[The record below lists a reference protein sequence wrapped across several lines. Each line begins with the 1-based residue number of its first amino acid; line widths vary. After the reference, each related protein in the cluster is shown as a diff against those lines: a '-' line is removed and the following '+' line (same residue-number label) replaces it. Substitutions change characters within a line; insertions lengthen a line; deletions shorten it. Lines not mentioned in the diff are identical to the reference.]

1 MKKFK
6 KISLLCATLG
16 IVFATA
22 TTAFADD
29 GKEIKKF
36 YNFNDYTA
44 EVGSDIM
51 PDENWDY
58 LVGRYNQF
66 GSAYAD
72 EEHQRVLKANNIS
85 EPNFYFGQSINTG
98 NLHISF
104 DAKALSP
111 SQRFMSIWYHQRN
124 WGTATL
130 PRRTETSSSGYS
142 MLLRI
147 NAEQNVFSW
156 YQKPGK
162 NTTSMLGWDTMESD
176 KSFDFTQ
183 WHRFDIITNGLSG
196 DDCYADVYLDGE
208 KMNETPIYFGA
219 SEGFHTFGLRLEPG
233 TGSNPMGAYF
243 DNVRVHRFSGEESL
257 EMNITSDERVGL
269 NDGKLKIH
277 LSDFVDTGMLTK
289 DNIDIRQKGGGS
301 ISNFSITP
309 DANGG
314 GFDVN
319 FSGAIEPG
327 RYEIRLSNNV
337 RGKLTGAVSGDA
349 LAFKTDF
356 KTVNVDG
363 SIYDNDFNDYTSTDG
378 TPPSGFSVSGEKS
391 YAKSVEGKNG
401 GDDRAFGLKSDEN
414 GRTVQRYMTKFN
426 ADIRPD
432 SDGNISFDFTV
443 PTADTGEVRFYLST
457 PNDPEKNAPN
467 ALFKV
472 DSTGSVYIADSET
485 ANPSK
490 KLDGIRLAANEWH
503 NVNAKIRTD
512 GKNGESIELIFDNSS
527 EYKVSYT
534 APYFTDKTVDGT
546 GMGFVPREGF
556 AAAVDN
562 ISVRT
567 NMSVACPEVISIK
580 LFDNLGRE
588 LKTEGKITAMTSYAE
603 IKFNTVVT
611 DDTQELKNHIIL
623 NENTWTKDYDCS
635 VVTSEDGRSSTVVCG
650 FPQMLEEM
658 SNYKLVVNAGIPS
671 RLSDSVKS
679 VLADELNFITDRTK
693 ALSISG
699 FDPDGN
705 ATSELTFTKNDSSA
719 ADLLYGAAQYEYKK
733 CMVDGVETDVPIMK
747 DFKFKRIVIDKD
759 FIGSITESVDLPIT
773 GGNGE
778 TGEETSP
785 KVENKYYLWKYPSMH
800 KVLLD
805 SENVLQ

>member
-1 MKKFK
+1 MKKIK
-6 KISLLCATLG
+6 N
-16 IVFATA
+16 FAICCIA
-22 TTAFADD
+22 LMIMLAAAVAYADD
-29 GKEIKKF
+29 GKEINKF

-51 PDENWDY
+51 PDENWNY
-58 LVGRYNQF
+58 LVRNYNQF
-66 GSAYAD
+66 GSAFAD
-72 EEHQRVLKANNIS
+72 DEHQRVLKALNYS

-104 DAKALSP
+104 DSKFLSD
-111 SQRFMSIWYHQRN
+111 SQRIYTIFYHQRK

-130 PRRTETSSSGYS
+130 PRRTETGTSGYS
-142 MLLRI
+142 LLHMLNGRV
-147 NAEQNVFSW
+147 NEFAWF
-156 YQKPGK
+156 QKPGK
-162 NTTSMLGWDTMESD
+162 DTTSMLGWDYLKSD
-176 KSFDFTQ
+176 KKVDFTK
-183 WHRFDIITNGLSG
+183 WHRYDIITSGLSG
-196 DDCYADVYLDGE
+196 DDCYVNIYLDGE

-219 SEGFHTFGLRLEPG
+219 SQGFHTIGFRHEIG
-233 TGSNPMGAYF
+233 TGSNPQGSYL
-243 DNVRVHRFSGEESL
+243 DNVRIHRFSGEESL
-257 EMNITSDERVGL
+257 DMNITSDERVGL
-269 NDGKLKIH
+269 NDGMLKIH

-319 FSGAIEPG
+319 FNGAIEPG

-356 KTVNVDG
+356 KRVEVDG
-363 SIYDNDFNDYTSTDG
+363 SVYENDFDDYVSDG
-378 TPPSGFSVSGEKS
+378 GILPNGFSASGDAK
-391 YAKSVEGKNG
+391 YAKSIGDQNG
-401 GDDRAFGLKSDEN
+401 GKAFGIQSDEN
-414 GRTVQRYMTKFN
+414 SRTVQRYMTEF
-426 ADIRPD
+426 D
-432 SDGNISFDFTV
+432 SEILSDADGNIDFDFTLPSV
-443 PTADTGEVRFYLST
+443 DGGDIRFYLST
-457 PNDPEKNAPN
+457 PSDSGNNVQNAF
-467 ALFKV
+467 LKV
-472 DSTGSVYIADSET
+472 DALGDVYIADSAT
-485 ANPSK
+485 ANPTK
-490 KLDGIRLAANEWH
+490 KADGITLESGKWH
-503 NVNAKIRTD
+503 HVFAKVRTD
-512 GKNGESIELIFDNSS
+512 GADGAKIELVFDND
-527 EYKVSYT
+527 ETKTISYT
-534 APYFTDKTVDGT
+534 SPYFSNKSIN
-546 GMGFVPREGF
+546 GMGIGFVPKVGYS
-556 AAAVDN
+556 AAVDN

-567 NMSVACPEVISIK
+567 KMNLPCPEVINIK

-588 LKTEGKITAMTSYAE
+588 LKTEEKVTAMTSYAE
-603 IKFNTVVT
+603 IKFNTLVT
-611 DDTQELKNHIIL
+611 EDADELKKCIIL
-623 NENTWTKDYDCS
+623 NENTWTKDFDVS
-635 VVTSEDGRSSTVVCG
+635 VVTNEDKTSTVICT

-658 SNYKLVVNAGIPS
+658 SNYKLEVNTGIQS
-671 RLSDSVKS
+671 KLSDKVRSLLS
-679 VLADELNFITDRTK
+679 DEISFVTDRTK

-699 FDPDGN
+699 FDTDGN
-705 ATSELTFTKNDSSA
+705 ATSEITFSKNDSSA
-719 ADLLYGAAQYEYKK
+719 ADFLYGAVQYEYKK

>member
-1 MKKFK
+1 MKKIK
-6 KISLLCATLG
+6 N
-16 IVFATA
+16 FAICCIA
-22 TTAFADD
+22 LMIMLAAVVAYADD
-29 GKEIKKF
+29 GKEINKF

-58 LVGRYNQF
+58 LVRGYKQF

-72 EEHQRVLKANNIS
+72 DEHKRVLKANNGS

-104 DAKALSP
+104 DSKLLSS
-111 SQRFMSIWYHQRN
+111 SQELTSIWYHQRK

-130 PRRTETSSSGYS
+130 PRRTESQTSGYS
-142 MLLRI
+142 LLL
-147 NAEQNVFSW
+147 NVNSDTNVFEW
-156 YQKPGK
+156 FQKPGK
-162 NTTSMLGWDTMESD
+162 DTTSMLGWDTMKSD
-176 KSFDFTQ
+176 ESFDFTQ

-196 DDCYADVYLDGE
+196 DDCYADIYLDGE

-219 SEGFHTFGLRLEPG
+219 SEGFHTFGLRLEQG

-319 FSGAIEPG
+319 FNGAIEPG

-349 LAFKTDF
+349 LTFKTDF

-401 GDDRAFGLKSDEN
+401 GNDRAFGLESDEN
-414 GRTVQRYMTKFN
+414 GRTVQRYMTEFN
-426 ADIRPD
+426 SEILSDA
-432 SDGNISFDFTV
+432 DGNIDFDFAL
-443 PTADTGEVRFYLST
+443 PSADGGDIRFYLST
-457 PNDPEKNAPN
+457 PSDSGNNVQN
-467 ALFKV
+467 SFLKV
-472 DSTGSVYIADSET
+472 DALGNVYIADTAT
-485 ANPSK
+485 ANPTK
-490 KLDGIRLAANEWH
+490 KVDGITLESGKWH
-503 NVNAKIRTD
+503 HVFAKVRTDSADGAKI
-512 GKNGESIELIFDNSS
+512 ELVFDND
-527 EYKVSYT
+527 ETKTISYT
-534 APYFTDKTVDGT
+534 SPYFSNKSIG
-546 GMGFVPREGF
+546 GIGIGFVPKVGYS
-556 AAAVDN
+556 AAVDN

-567 NMSVACPEVISIK
+567 KMNLPCPEVINIK

-588 LKTEGKITAMTSYAE
+588 LKTEEKVTAMTSYAE
-603 IKFNTVVT
+603 IKFNTLVT
-611 DDTQELKNHIIL
+611 EDADELKKCIIL
-623 NENTWTKDYDCS
+623 NENTWTKDFDVS
-635 VVTSEDGRSSTVVCG
+635 VVTNEDKTSTVICT

-658 SNYKLVVNAGIPS
+658 SNYKLVVNTGIPS

-693 ALSISG
+693 ALSIGG

-719 ADLLYGAAQYEYKK
+719 VDLLYGAAQYEYKK

-773 GGNGE
+773 DGNGE

>member
-1 MKKFK
+1 MKKIK
-6 KISLLCATLG
+6 N
-16 IVFATA
+16 FAICCIA
-22 TTAFADD
+22 LMIMLAAATAFADD
-29 GKEIKKF
+29 GKEINKF

-58 LVGRYNQF
+58 LVRNYKQF
-66 GSAYAD
+66 GSAFDD
-72 EEHQRVLKANNIS
+72 EEHKQVLKANNGS

-104 DAKALSP
+104 DAKALSQ

-142 MLLRI
+142 MLLKI
-147 NAEQNVFSW
+147 NATQNVLSW

-162 NTTSMLGWDTMESD
+162 NTTSMLGWDEMESD
-176 KSFDFTQ
+176 KRFDFTQ

-196 DDCYADVYLDGE
+196 DDCYANIYLDGE

-257 EMNITSDERVGL
+257 DMNITSDERVAL
-269 NDGKLKIH
+269 NDGMLKIH

-301 ISNFSITP
+301 VSNFSITP
-309 DANGG
+309 YANGG

-319 FSGAIEPG
+319 FNGAIEPG

-378 TPPSGFSVSGEKS
+378 TPPSGFSMSGEKS

-401 GDDRAFGLKSDEN
+401 GNDKAFGLESDEN
-414 GRTVQRYMTKFN
+414 GRIVQRYMTEFDTEILSD
-426 ADIRPD
+426 A
-432 SDGNISFDFTV
+432 DGNIDFDFTLPSV
-443 PTADTGEVRFYLST
+443 DGGDIRFYLST
-457 PNDPEKNAPN
+457 PSDSGNNVQNAF
-467 ALFKV
+467 LKV
-472 DSTGSVYIADSET
+472 DALGDVYIADSAT
-485 ANPSK
+485 ANPTK
-490 KLDGIRLAANEWH
+490 KADGITLESGKWH
-503 NVNAKIRTD
+503 HVFAKVRTD
-512 GKNGESIELIFDNSS
+512 GADGAKIELVFDND
-527 EYKVSYT
+527 ETKTISYT
-534 APYFTDKTVDGT
+534 SPYFSNKSIN
-546 GMGFVPREGF
+546 GMGIGFVPKVGYS
-556 AAAVDN
+556 AAVDN

-567 NMSVACPEVISIK
+567 KMNLPCPEVINIK

-588 LKTEGKITAMTSYAE
+588 LKTEEKVTAMTSYAE
-603 IKFNTVVT
+603 IKFNTLVT
-611 DDTQELKNHIIL
+611 EDADELKKCIIL
-623 NENTWTKDYDCS
+623 NENTWTKDFDVS
-635 VVTSEDGRSSTVVCG
+635 VVTNEDKTSTVICT

-658 SNYKLVVNAGIPS
+658 SNYKLVVNTGIPS

-679 VLADELNFITDRTK
+679 VLTDELNFITDRTK

-699 FDPDGN
+699 FDTDGN
-705 ATSELTFTKNDSSA
+705 ATSEITFSKNDSSA

-747 DFKFKRIVIDKD
+747 DFKFKRIVIGTD
-759 FIGSITESVDLPIT
+759 FVGSLTESIDLPIN
-773 GGNGE
+773 GGSEDEN
-778 TGEETSP
+778 TP
-785 KVENKYYLWKYPSMH
+785 KVENKYFLWKYPSLERAL
-800 KVLLD
+800 VN

>member
-29 GKEIKKF
+29 GKEINKF

-44 EVGSDIM
+44 DIGSDIM

-72 EEHQRVLKANNIS
+72 DEHKRVLKANNGS

-104 DAKALSP
+104 DSKLLSS
-111 SQRFMSIWYHQRN
+111 SQELTSIWYHQRK

-130 PRRTETSSSGYS
+130 PRRTESQTSGYS
-142 MLLRI
+142 LLL
-147 NAEQNVFSW
+147 NVNSDTNVFEW
-156 YQKPGK
+156 FQKPGK
-162 NTTSMLGWDTMESD
+162 DTTSMLGWDTMKSD
-176 KSFDFTQ
+176 ESFDFTQ

-196 DDCYADVYLDGE
+196 DDCYADIYLDGE

-219 SEGFHTFGLRLEPG
+219 SEGFHTFGLRLEQG

-319 FSGAIEPG
+319 FNGAIEPG

-349 LAFKTDF
+349 LMFKTDF

-401 GDDRAFGLKSDEN
+401 GNDRAFGLESDEN
-414 GRTVQRYMTKFN
+414 GRTVQRYMTEFN
-426 ADIRPD
+426 SEILSDA
-432 SDGNISFDFTV
+432 DGNIDFDFALPSV
-443 PTADTGEVRFYLST
+443 DGGDIRFYLST
-457 PNDPEKNAPN
+457 PSDSGNNVQN
-467 ALFKV
+467 SFLKV
-472 DSTGSVYIADSET
+472 DALGNVYIADTAT
-485 ANPSK
+485 ANPTK
-490 KLDGIRLAANEWH
+490 KVDGITLESGKWH
-503 NVNAKIRTD
+503 HVFAKVRTDSADGAKI
-512 GKNGESIELIFDNSS
+512 ELVFDND
-527 EYKVSYT
+527 ETKTISYT
-534 APYFTDKTVDGT
+534 SPYFSNKSIG
-546 GMGFVPREGF
+546 GIGIGFVPKVGYS
-556 AAAVDN
+556 AAVDN

-567 NMSVACPEVISIK
+567 KRNLPCPEVINIK

-588 LKTEGKITAMTSYAE
+588 LKTEEKVTAMTSYAE
-603 IKFNTVVT
+603 IKFNTLVT
-611 DDTQELKNHIIL
+611 EDADELKKCIIL
-623 NENTWTKDYDCS
+623 NENTWTKDFDVS
-635 VVTSEDGRSSTVVCG
+635 VVTNEDKTSTVICT

-658 SNYKLVVNAGIPS
+658 SNYKLVVNTGIPS

-693 ALSISG
+693 ALSIGG

-719 ADLLYGAAQYEYKK
+719 VDLLYGAAQYEYKK
-733 CMVDGVETDVPIMK
+733 CMVDGVETEVPIMK

-773 GGNGE
+773 DGNGE

-805 SENVLQ
+805 NENVLQ

>member
-58 LVGRYNQF
+58 LVGKYNQF

-98 NLHISF
+98 NLHINF

-111 SQRFMSIWYHQRN
+111 SQRLTSIWYHQRK

-130 PRRTETSSSGYS
+130 PRRTETNPSGYS
-142 MLLRI
+142 ILLRI
-147 NAEQNVFSW
+147 NSEQNVFSW

-162 NTTSMLGWDTMESD
+162 NTTSMLGWDYLVSD
-176 KSFDFTQ
+176 KKVDFTQ

-196 DDCYADVYLDGE
+196 DDCYADIYLDGE

-219 SEGFHTFGLRLEPG
+219 SEGFHTFGLRLEEG

-327 RYEIRLSNNV
+327 RYEIRLSDNV
-337 RGKLTGAVSGDA
+337 KGKLTGAVSTDA
-349 LAFKTDF
+349 LMFKTDF

-401 GDDRAFGLKSDEN
+401 GNDRAFGLKSDEN

-443 PTADTGEVRFYLST
+443 PTADKGEVRFYLST

-472 DSTGSVYIADSET
+472 DSTGNVYIADSET

-512 GKNGESIELIFDNSS
+512 GKNGERIELIFDNSS

-534 APYFTDKTVDGT
+534 APYFSDKTVDGT

-556 AAAVDN
+556 TAAVDN

-567 NMSVACPEVISIK
+567 NMNVACPEVISIK
-580 LFDNLGRE
+580 LFDNLGKE

-679 VLADELNFITDRTK
+679 VLTDELNFITDRTK
-693 ALSISG
+693 ALSIGG

-805 SENVLQ
+805 SKNVLQ

>member
-1 MKKFK
+1 MKKIK
-6 KISLLCATLG
+6 N
-16 IVFATA
+16 FAICCIA
-22 TTAFADD
+22 LMIMLAAAVAYADD
-29 GKEIKKF
+29 GKEINKF

-44 EVGSDIM
+44 DIGSDIM

-58 LVGRYNQF
+58 LVRGYKQF

-72 EEHQRVLKANNIS
+72 DEHKRVLKANNGS

-104 DAKALSP
+104 DSKLLSS
-111 SQRFMSIWYHQRN
+111 SQELTSIWYHQRK

-130 PRRTETSSSGYS
+130 PRRTESQTSGYS
-142 MLLRI
+142 LLL
-147 NAEQNVFSW
+147 NLNYDTNVFEW
-156 YQKPGK
+156 FQKPGK
-162 NTTSMLGWDTMESD
+162 DTTSMLGWDTMKSD
-176 KSFDFTQ
+176 ESFDFTQ

-196 DDCYADVYLDGE
+196 DDCYADIYLDGE

-219 SEGFHTFGLRLEPG
+219 SEGFHTFGLRLEQG

-319 FSGAIEPG
+319 FNGAIEPG

-349 LAFKTDF
+349 LMFKTDF

-401 GDDRAFGLKSDEN
+401 GNDRAFGLESDEN
-414 GRTVQRYMTKFN
+414 GRTVQRYMTEFN
-426 ADIRPD
+426 SEILSDA
-432 SDGNISFDFTV
+432 DGNIDFDFALPSV
-443 PTADTGEVRFYLST
+443 DGGDIRFYLST
-457 PNDPEKNAPN
+457 PSDSGNNVQN
-467 ALFKV
+467 SFLKV
-472 DSTGSVYIADSET
+472 DALGNVYIADTAT
-485 ANPSK
+485 ANPTK
-490 KLDGIRLAANEWH
+490 KVDGITLESGKWH
-503 NVNAKIRTD
+503 HVFAKVRTDSADGAKI
-512 GKNGESIELIFDNSS
+512 ELVFDND
-527 EYKVSYT
+527 ETKAISYT
-534 APYFTDKTVDGT
+534 SPYFSNKSIG
-546 GMGFVPREGF
+546 GIGIGFVPKVGYS
-556 AAAVDN
+556 AAVDN

-567 NMSVACPEVISIK
+567 KRNLPCPEVINIK

-588 LKTEGKITAMTSYAE
+588 LKTEEKVTAMTSYAE
-603 IKFNTVVT
+603 IKFNTLVT
-611 DDTQELKNHIIL
+611 EDADELKKCIIL
-623 NENTWTKDYDCS
+623 NENTWTKDFDVS
-635 VVTSEDGRSSTVVCG
+635 VVTNEDKTSTVICT

-658 SNYKLVVNAGIPS
+658 SNYKLEVNTGIQS
-671 RLSDSVKS
+671 KLSDKVRSLLS
-679 VLADELNFITDRTK
+679 DEISFVTDRTK

-699 FDPDGN
+699 FDTDGN
-705 ATSELTFTKNDSSA
+705 ATSEITFSKNDSSA
-719 ADLLYGAAQYEYKK
+719 ADFLYGAVQYEYKK

-747 DFKFKRIVIDKD
+747 DFKFKRIVIDAD
-759 FIGSITESVDLPIT
+759 FVGSLTESIDLPIN
-773 GGNGE
+773 GGSEDENA
-778 TGEETSP
+778 P
-785 KVENKYYLWKYPSMH
+785 KVENKYFLWKYPSLERAL
-800 KVLLD
+800 VN

>member
-1 MKKFK
+1 MKKIK
-6 KISLLCATLG
+6 N
-16 IVFATA
+16 FAICCIA
-22 TTAFADD
+22 LMIMLAAAVAYADD
-29 GKEIKKF
+29 GKEINKF

-58 LVGRYNQF
+58 LVRNYNQF
-66 GSAYAD
+66 GSAFAD
-72 EEHQRVLKANNIS
+72 DEHQRVLKALNYS

-104 DAKALSP
+104 DSKFLSD
-111 SQRFMSIWYHQRN
+111 SQRLVSIWYHQRK

-130 PRRTETSSSGYS
+130 PRRTESDTSGYS
-142 MLLRI
+142 ILLNLNRYT
-147 NAEQNVFSW
+147 NVFQW
-156 YQKPGK
+156 FQKPGK
-162 NTTSMLGWDTMESD
+162 DTTSMLGWDMMQSD

-196 DDCYADVYLDGE
+196 NDCYANIYMDSE
-208 KMNETPIYFGA
+208 KINETPIYFGA
-219 SEGFHTFGLRLEPG
+219 SEGFHTFGLRLEQG

-269 NDGKLKIH
+269 NDGMLKIH

-319 FSGAIEPG
+319 FNGAIEPG

-356 KTVNVDG
+356 KRVEVDG
-363 SIYDNDFNDYTSTDG
+363 SVYENDFDDYVSDG
-378 TPPSGFSVSGEKS
+378 GILPNGFSASGDAK
-391 YAKSVEGKNG
+391 YAKSIGDQNG
-401 GDDRAFGLKSDEN
+401 GKAFGIQSDEN
-414 GRTVQRYMTKFN
+414 SRTVQRYMTKFN

-443 PTADTGEVRFYLST
+443 PTADKGEVRFYLST
-457 PNDPEKNAPN
+457 PNDPEKKAPN

-472 DSTGSVYIADSET
+472 DSTGNVYIADSET
-485 ANPSK
+485 ADPSK
-490 KLDGIRLAANEWH
+490 KLDGIRLAANVWH

-527 EYKVSYT
+527 EYKVRYT
-534 APYFTDKTVDGT
+534 APYFSDKTVDGT

-567 NMSVACPEVISIK
+567 NMNVACPEVISIK

-603 IKFNTVVT
+603 IKFNTLVT
-611 DDTQELKNHIIL
+611 EDADELKKCIIL
-623 NENTWTKDYDCS
+623 NENTWTKDFDVS
-635 VVTSEDGRSSTVVCG
+635 VVTNEDKTSTVICT

-658 SNYKLVVNAGIPS
+658 SNYKLEVNTGIQS
-671 RLSDSVKS
+671 KLSDKVRSLLS
-679 VLADELNFITDRTK
+679 DEISFVTDRTK

-699 FDPDGN
+699 FDSDGN
-705 ATSELTFTKNDSSA
+705 ASGELTFSKNDSSS
-719 ADLLYGAAQYEYKK
+719 ADLLYAGAQYEYKT
-733 CMVDGVETDVPIMK
+733 CTIDGVDVSVPLMR
-747 DFKFKRIVIDKD
+747 DFKLKRIVIDSD
-759 FIGSITESVDLPIT
+759 FTGSITEIAKLP
-773 GGNGE
+773 NGDE
-778 TGEETSP
+778 GT
-785 KVENKYYLWKYPSMH
+785 ENKYYLWKYPSL
-800 KVLLD
+800 KKALIN

>member
-29 GKEIKKF
+29 GKEINKF

-44 EVGSDIM
+44 DIGSDIM

-72 EEHQRVLKANNIS
+72 DEHKRVLKANNGS

-104 DAKALSP
+104 DSKLLSS
-111 SQRFMSIWYHQRN
+111 SQELKSIWYHQRK

-130 PRRTETSSSGYS
+130 PRRTESQTSGYS
-142 MLLRI
+142 ILLDLNRYT
-147 NAEQNVFSW
+147 NVFLW
-156 YQKPGK
+156 FQKPGK
-162 NTTSMLGWDTMESD
+162 DTTSMLGWDTMQSD

-196 DDCYADVYLDGE
+196 NDCYADIYMDSE
-208 KMNETPIYFGA
+208 KINETPIYFGA
-219 SEGFHTFGLRLEPG
+219 SGGFHTFGLRLEPG

-257 EMNITSDERVGL
+257 DMNITSDERVGL
-269 NDGKLKIH
+269 NDGKLKIY

-319 FSGAIEPG
+319 FNGAIEPG

-349 LAFKTDF
+349 LTFKTDF
-356 KTVNVDG
+356 KTVKVDG

-401 GDDRAFGLKSDEN
+401 GNDRAFGLESDEN
-414 GRTVQRYMTKFN
+414 GRTVQRYMTEFN
-426 ADIRPD
+426 SEILSDA
-432 SDGNISFDFTV
+432 DGNIDFDFALPSV
-443 PTADTGEVRFYLST
+443 DGGDIRFYLST
-457 PNDPEKNAPN
+457 PSDSGNNVQN
-467 ALFKV
+467 SFLKV
-472 DSTGSVYIADSET
+472 DALGNVYIADTAT
-485 ANPSK
+485 ANPTK
-490 KLDGIRLAANEWH
+490 KVDGITLESGKWH
-503 NVNAKIRTD
+503 HVFAKVRTDSADGAKI
-512 GKNGESIELIFDNSS
+512 ELVFDND
-527 EYKVSYT
+527 ETKTISYT
-534 APYFTDKTVDGT
+534 SPYFSNKSIG
-546 GMGFVPREGF
+546 GIGIGFVPKVGYS
-556 AAAVDN
+556 AAVDN

-567 NMSVACPEVISIK
+567 KRNLPCPEVINIK

-588 LKTEGKITAMTSYAE
+588 LKTEEKVTAMTSYAE
-603 IKFNTVVT
+603 IKFNTLVT
-611 DDTQELKNHIIL
+611 EDADELKKCIIL
-623 NENTWTKDYDCS
+623 NENTWTKDFDVS
-635 VVTSEDGRSSTVVCG
+635 VVTNEDKTSTVICT

-658 SNYKLVVNAGIPS
+658 SNYKLEVNTGIQS
-671 RLSDSVKS
+671 KLSDKVRSLLS
-679 VLADELNFITDRTK
+679 DEISFVTDRTK

-699 FDPDGN
+699 FDTDGN
-705 ATSELTFTKNDSSA
+705 ATSEITFSKNDSSA
-719 ADLLYGAAQYEYKK
+719 ADFLYGAVQYEYKK
-733 CMVDGVETDVPIMK
+733 CMVDGVETEVPIMK

-773 GGNGE
+773 DGNGE

-805 SENVLQ
+805 NENVLQ

>member
-66 GSAYAD
+66 GSAFAD
-72 EEHQRVLKANNIS
+72 DEHQRVLKALNYS

-104 DAKALSP
+104 DSKFLSD
-111 SQRFMSIWYHQRN
+111 SQRIYTIFYHQRK

-130 PRRTETSSSGYS
+130 PRRTETGTSGYS
-142 MLLRI
+142 LLHMLNGRV
-147 NAEQNVFSW
+147 NEFGW
-156 YQKPGK
+156 FQKPGK
-162 NTTSMLGWDTMESD
+162 DTTSMLGWDTMVSD
-176 KSFDFTQ
+176 KKVDFTQ
-183 WHRFDIITNGLSG
+183 WHRYDIITSGLSG
-196 DDCYADVYLDGE
+196 DDCYVNIYLDGE

-219 SEGFHTFGLRLEPG
+219 SQGFHTIGFRHEAG
-233 TGSNPMGAYF
+233 TGSNPQGSYL
-243 DNVRVHRFSGEESL
+243 DNVRIHRFSGEESL
-257 EMNITSDERVGL
+257 DMNITSDERVGL
-269 NDGKLKIH
+269 NDGMLKIH

-319 FSGAIEPG
+319 FNGAIEPG

-356 KTVNVDG
+356 KRVEVDG
-363 SIYDNDFNDYTSTDG
+363 SVYENDFDDYVSNG
-378 TPPSGFSVSGEKS
+378 GILPNGFSASGDAK
-391 YAKSVEGKNG
+391 YAKSIGDQNG
-401 GDDRAFGLKSDEN
+401 GKAFGIQSDEN
-414 GRTVQRYMTKFN
+414 SRTVQRYMTEF
-426 ADIRPD
+426 D
-432 SDGNISFDFTV
+432 SEILSDADGNIDFDFTLPSV
-443 PTADTGEVRFYLST
+443 DGGDIRFYLST
-457 PNDPEKNAPN
+457 PSDSGNNVQNAF
-467 ALFKV
+467 LKV
-472 DSTGSVYIADSET
+472 DALGDVYIADSAT
-485 ANPSK
+485 ANPTK
-490 KLDGIRLAANEWH
+490 KADGITLESGKWH
-503 NVNAKIRTD
+503 HVFAKVRTD
-512 GKNGESIELIFDNSS
+512 GADGAKIELVFDND
-527 EYKVSYT
+527 ETKTISYT
-534 APYFTDKTVDGT
+534 SPYFSNKSIN
-546 GMGFVPREGF
+546 GMGIGFVPKVGYS
-556 AAAVDN
+556 AAVDN

-567 NMSVACPEVISIK
+567 KMNLPCPEVINIK

-588 LKTEGKITAMTSYAE
+588 LKTEEKVTAMTSYAE
-603 IKFNTVVT
+603 IKFNTLVT
-611 DDTQELKNHIIL
+611 EDADELKKCIIL
-623 NENTWTKDYDCS
+623 NENTWTKDFDVS
-635 VVTSEDGRSSTVVCG
+635 VVTNEDKTSTVICT

-658 SNYKLVVNAGIPS
+658 SNYKLEVNTGIQS
-671 RLSDSVKS
+671 KLSDKVRSLLS
-679 VLADELNFITDRTK
+679 DEISFVTDRTK

-699 FDPDGN
+699 FDTDGN
-705 ATSELTFTKNDSSA
+705 ATSEITFSKNDSSA
-719 ADLLYGAAQYEYKK
+719 ADFLYGAVQYEYKK

-747 DFKFKRIVIDKD
+747 DFKFKRIVIDAD
-759 FIGSITESVDLPIT
+759 FVGSLTESIDLPIN
-773 GGNGE
+773 GGSEDENA
-778 TGEETSP
+778 P
-785 KVENKYYLWKYPSMH
+785 KVENKYFLWKYPSLERAL
-800 KVLLD
+800 VN

>member
-29 GKEIKKF
+29 GKEINKF

-44 EVGSDIM
+44 DIGSDIM

-72 EEHQRVLKANNIS
+72 DEHKRVLKANNGS

-104 DAKALSP
+104 DSKLLSS
-111 SQRFMSIWYHQRN
+111 SQELTSIWYHQRK

-130 PRRTETSSSGYS
+130 PRRTESQTSGYS
-142 MLLRI
+142 LLL
-147 NAEQNVFSW
+147 NLNYDTNVFEW
-156 YQKPGK
+156 FQKPGK
-162 NTTSMLGWDTMESD
+162 DTTSMLGWDTMKSD
-176 KSFDFTQ
+176 ESFDFTQ

-196 DDCYADVYLDGE
+196 DDCYADIYLDGE

-219 SEGFHTFGLRLEPG
+219 SEGFHTFGLRLEQG

-319 FSGAIEPG
+319 FNGAIEPG

-349 LAFKTDF
+349 LMFKTDF

-401 GDDRAFGLKSDEN
+401 GNDRAFGLESDEN
-414 GRTVQRYMTKFN
+414 GRTVQRYMTEFN
-426 ADIRPD
+426 SEILSDA
-432 SDGNISFDFTV
+432 DGNIDFDFALPSV
-443 PTADTGEVRFYLST
+443 DGGDIRFYLST
-457 PNDPEKNAPN
+457 PSDSGNNVQN
-467 ALFKV
+467 SFLKV
-472 DSTGSVYIADSET
+472 DALGNVYIADTAT
-485 ANPSK
+485 ANPTK
-490 KLDGIRLAANEWH
+490 KVDGITLESGKWH
-503 NVNAKIRTD
+503 HVFAKVRTDSADGAKI
-512 GKNGESIELIFDNSS
+512 ELVFDND
-527 EYKVSYT
+527 ETKTISYT
-534 APYFTDKTVDGT
+534 SPYFSNKSIG
-546 GMGFVPREGF
+546 GIGIGFVPKVGYS
-556 AAAVDN
+556 AAVDN

-567 NMSVACPEVISIK
+567 KMNLPCPEVINIK

-588 LKTEGKITAMTSYAE
+588 LKTEEKVTAMTSYAE
-603 IKFNTVVT
+603 IKFNTLVT
-611 DDTQELKNHIIL
+611 EDADELKKCIIL
-623 NENTWTKDYDCS
+623 NENTWTKDFDVS
-635 VVTSEDGRSSTVVCG
+635 VVTNEDKTSTVICT

-658 SNYKLVVNAGIPS
+658 SNYKLEVNTGIQS
-671 RLSDSVKS
+671 KLSDKVRSLLS
-679 VLADELNFITDRTK
+679 DEISFVTDRTK

-699 FDPDGN
+699 FDTDGN
-705 ATSELTFTKNDSSA
+705 ATSEITFSKNDSSA
-719 ADLLYGAAQYEYKK
+719 ADFLYGAVQYEYKK

>member
-58 LVGRYNQF
+58 LVGKYNQF

-98 NLHISF
+98 NLHINF

-111 SQRFMSIWYHQRN
+111 SQRLTSIWYHQRN

-130 PRRTETSSSGYS
+130 PRRTETNPSGYS
-142 MLLRI
+142 ILLRI
-147 NAEQNVFSW
+147 NSEQNVFSW

-162 NTTSMLGWDTMESD
+162 NTTSMLGWDYLVSD
-176 KSFDFTQ
+176 KKVDFTQ

-196 DDCYADVYLDGE
+196 DDCYADIYLDGE

-349 LAFKTDF
+349 LTFKTDF

-401 GDDRAFGLKSDEN
+401 GNDRAFGLKSDEN
-414 GRTVQRYMTKFN
+414 GRIVQRYMTKFN

-443 PTADTGEVRFYLST
+443 PTADKGEVRFYLST

-472 DSTGSVYIADSET
+472 DSTGNVYIADSET

-503 NVNAKIRTD
+503 NANAKIRTD

-534 APYFTDKTVDGT
+534 APYFSDKTVDGT

-567 NMSVACPEVISIK
+567 NMNVACPEVISIK

-679 VLADELNFITDRTK
+679 VLTDELNFITDRTK

-759 FIGSITESVDLPIT
+759 FVGSLTESIDLPIN
-773 GGNGE
+773 GGSEDEN
-778 TGEETSP
+778 TP
-785 KVENKYYLWKYPSMH
+785 KVENKYFLWKYPSLERAL
-800 KVLLD
+800 VN

>member
-1 MKKFK
+1 
-6 KISLLCATLG
+6 
-16 IVFATA
+16 
-22 TTAFADD
+22 
-29 GKEIKKF
+29 
-36 YNFNDYTA
+36 
-44 EVGSDIM
+44 
-51 PDENWDY
+51 
-58 LVGRYNQF
+58 
-66 GSAYAD
+66 
-72 EEHQRVLKANNIS
+72 
-85 EPNFYFGQSINTG
+85 
-98 NLHISF
+98 
-104 DAKALSP
+104 
-111 SQRFMSIWYHQRN
+111 
-124 WGTATL
+124 
-130 PRRTETSSSGYS
+130 
-142 MLLRI
+142 
-147 NAEQNVFSW
+147 
-156 YQKPGK
+156 
-162 NTTSMLGWDTMESD
+162 
-176 KSFDFTQ
+176 
-183 WHRFDIITNGLSG
+183 
-196 DDCYADVYLDGE
+196 
-208 KMNETPIYFGA
+208 
-219 SEGFHTFGLRLEPG
+219 
-233 TGSNPMGAYF
+233 
-243 DNVRVHRFSGEESL
+243 
-257 EMNITSDERVGL
+257 
-269 NDGKLKIH
+269 
-277 LSDFVDTGMLTK
+277 MLTK

-319 FSGAIEPG
+319 FNGAIEPG

-349 LAFKTDF
+349 LTFKTDF

-363 SIYDNDFNDYTSTDG
+363 SIYNNDFNDYTSTDG

-401 GDDRAFGLKSDEN
+401 GNDRAFGLKSDEN

-426 ADIRPD
+426 AYIRPD

-472 DSTGSVYIADSET
+472 DSTGNVYIADSET

-562 ISVRT
+562 ISARN
-567 NMSVACPEVISIK
+567 NMNVAYPEVISIK

-671 RLSDSVKS
+671 RLSDSIKS

-699 FDPDGN
+699 FDTDGN
-705 ATSELTFTKNDSSA
+705 ATSEITFSKNDSSA

-747 DFKFKRIVIDKD
+747 DFKFKRIVIDTD
-759 FIGSITESVDLPIT
+759 FVGSLTESIDLPIN
-773 GGNGE
+773 GGSEDENA
-778 TGEETSP
+778 P
-785 KVENKYYLWKYPSMH
+785 KVENKYFLWKYPSL
-800 KVLLD
+800 KKALIN

>member
-98 NLHISF
+98 NLHINF

-124 WGTATL
+124 WGTATF
-130 PRRTETSSSGYS
+130 PRRTETNSPGYS

-162 NTTSMLGWDTMESD
+162 NTTSMLGWDTMKSD
-176 KSFDFTQ
+176 ESFDFTQ

-196 DDCYADVYLDGE
+196 DDCYADIYLDGE

-349 LAFKTDF
+349 LTFKTDF
-356 KTVNVDG
+356 KRVEVDG
-363 SIYDNDFNDYTSTDG
+363 SVYENDFDDYVSDG
-378 TPPSGFSVSGEKS
+378 GILPNGFSASGDAK
-391 YAKSVEGKNG
+391 YAKSIGDQNG
-401 GDDRAFGLKSDEN
+401 GKAFGIQSDEN
-414 GRTVQRYMTKFN
+414 SRTVQRYMTEF
-426 ADIRPD
+426 D
-432 SDGNISFDFTV
+432 SEILSDADGNIDFDFTLPSV
-443 PTADTGEVRFYLST
+443 DGGDIRFYLST
-457 PNDPEKNAPN
+457 PSDSGNNVQNAF
-467 ALFKV
+467 LKV
-472 DSTGSVYIADSET
+472 DALGDVYIADSAT
-485 ANPSK
+485 ANPTK
-490 KLDGIRLAANEWH
+490 KDDGITLESGKWH
-503 NVNAKIRTD
+503 HVFAKVRTD
-512 GKNGESIELIFDNSS
+512 GADGAKIELVFDND
-527 EYKVSYT
+527 ETKTISYT
-534 APYFTDKTVDGT
+534 SPYFSNKSIN
-546 GMGFVPREGF
+546 GMGIGFVPKVGYS
-556 AAAVDN
+556 AAVDN

-567 NMSVACPEVISIK
+567 KMNLPCPEVINIK

-588 LKTEGKITAMTSYAE
+588 LKTEEKVTAMTSYAE
-603 IKFNTVVT
+603 IKFNTLVT
-611 DDTQELKNHIIL
+611 EDANELKKCIIL

-693 ALSISG
+693 ALSIGG
-699 FDPDGN
+699 FDPNGN

>member
-1 MKKFK
+1 MTKFK
-6 KISLLCATLG
+6 KISLFCTVIG
-16 IVFATA
+16 IAFLTA
-22 TTAFADD
+22 VTAFADD

-72 EEHQRVLKANNIS
+72 DEHKRVLKANNGS

-104 DAKALSP
+104 DSKLLS
-111 SQRFMSIWYHQRN
+111 SAQDIISIWYHQRN

-130 PRRTETSSSGYS
+130 PRRTESETSGYS
-142 MLLRI
+142 ILLYLNRYT
-147 NAEQNVFSW
+147 NVFQW
-156 YQKPGK
+156 FQKPGK
-162 NTTSMLGWDTMESD
+162 DTTSMLGWDTMKSD

-196 DDCYADVYLDGE
+196 DDCYADIYMDSE
-208 KMNETPIYFGA
+208 KINETPIYFGA

-257 EMNITSDERVGL
+257 DMNITSDERVGL

-319 FSGAIEPG
+319 FNGAIEPG

-356 KTVNVDG
+356 KTVKVDG

-401 GDDRAFGLKSDEN
+401 GNDRAFGLESDEN

-443 PTADTGEVRFYLST
+443 PTAVTGEVRFYLST

-472 DSTGSVYIADSET
+472 DSTGNVYIADSET

-534 APYFTDKTVDGT
+534 APYFTDKTLDGT
-546 GMGFVPREGF
+546 GVGFVPREGF

-567 NMSVACPEVISIK
+567 NMNVACPEVISIK

-635 VVTSEDGRSSTVVCG
+635 VVTSDDGKSSTVICG

-658 SNYKLVVNAGIPS
+658 SNYKLVVNTGIPS
-671 RLSDSVKS
+671 RLSDSIKS
-679 VLADELNFITDRTK
+679 VLSDELDFITDRTK

-699 FDPDGN
+699 FDSDGN
-705 ATSELTFTKNDSSA
+705 ASGELTFSKNDSSS
-719 ADLLYGAAQYEYKK
+719 ADLLYAGAQYEYKT
-733 CMVDGVETDVPIMK
+733 CTIDGVDVSVPLMR
-747 DFKFKRIVIDKD
+747 DFKLKRIVIDSD
-759 FIGSITESVDLPIT
+759 FTGSITESAKLP
-773 GGNGE
+773 NGDE
-778 TGEETSP
+778 GT
-785 KVENKYYLWKYPSMH
+785 ENKYYLWKYPSL
-800 KVLLD
+800 KKALIN

>member
-22 TTAFADD
+22 ATAFADD

-98 NLHISF
+98 NLHINF

-111 SQRFMSIWYHQRN
+111 SQRFTSIWYHQRN

-130 PRRTETSSSGYS
+130 PRRTETNPSGYS
-142 MLLRI
+142 ILLRI
-147 NAEQNVFSW
+147 NSEQNVFSW

-162 NTTSMLGWDTMESD
+162 NTTSMLGWDYLKSD
-176 KSFDFTQ
+176 KKVDFTQ

-196 DDCYADVYLDGE
+196 DDCYADIYLDGE

-219 SEGFHTFGLRLEPG
+219 SEGFHTFGLRLEDG

-349 LAFKTDF
+349 LTFKTDF

-443 PTADTGEVRFYLST
+443 PTADKGEVRFYLST

-472 DSTGSVYIADSET
+472 DSTGNVYIADSET

-490 KLDGIRLAANEWH
+490 KLDGISLAANVWH

-534 APYFTDKTVDGT
+534 APYFSDKTVDGT

-567 NMSVACPEVISIK
+567 NMNVACPEVISIK

-693 ALSISG
+693 ALSIGG

>member
-72 EEHQRVLKANNIS
+72 EEHQRALKANNIS

-98 NLHISF
+98 NLHINF

-111 SQRFMSIWYHQRN
+111 SQRLTSIWYHQRN

-130 PRRTETSSSGYS
+130 PRRTETNPSGYS
-142 MLLRI
+142 ILLRI
-147 NAEQNVFSW
+147 NSEQNVFSW

-162 NTTSMLGWDTMESD
+162 NTTSMLGWDYLVSD
-176 KSFDFTQ
+176 KKVDFTQ

-196 DDCYADVYLDGE
+196 DDCYADIYLDGE

-219 SEGFHTFGLRLEPG
+219 SEGFHTFGLRLEEG

-349 LAFKTDF
+349 LTFKTDF

-401 GDDRAFGLKSDEN
+401 GNDRAFGLKSDEN

-443 PTADTGEVRFYLST
+443 PTAVTGEVRFYLST

-472 DSTGSVYIADSET
+472 DSTGNVYIADSET

-534 APYFTDKTVDGT
+534 APYFSDKTVDGT

-567 NMSVACPEVISIK
+567 NMNVACPEVISIK

-623 NENTWTKDYDCS
+623 NENTWTKEYDCS

-693 ALSISG
+693 ALSIGG
-699 FDPDGN
+699 FDTDGN
-705 ATSELTFTKNDSSA
+705 ATSEITFSKNDSSA
-719 ADLLYGAAQYEYKK
+719 ADFLYGAVQYEYKK

-747 DFKFKRIVIDKD
+747 DFKFKRIVIDAD
-759 FIGSITESVDLPIT
+759 FVGSLTESIDLPIN
-773 GGNGE
+773 GGSEDENA
-778 TGEETSP
+778 P
-785 KVENKYYLWKYPSMH
+785 KVENKYFLWKYPSMH

>member
-1 MKKFK
+1 MKKIK
-6 KISLLCATLG
+6 N
-16 IVFATA
+16 FAICCIA
-22 TTAFADD
+22 LMIMLAAAVAYADD
-29 GKEIKKF
+29 GKEINKF

-51 PDENWDY
+51 PDDNWDY
-58 LVGRYNQF
+58 LAQGSNQF
-66 GSAYAD
+66 GSAFAD
-72 EEHQRVLKANNIS
+72 DEHQRVLKANNGS
-85 EPNFYFGQSINTG
+85 APHFYFGQSLTTG
-98 NLHISF
+98 NIHISF
-104 DAKALSP
+104 EAKMLST
-111 SQRFMSIWYHQRN
+111 SQRLISRWYHQRK

-130 PRRTETSSSGYS
+130 PRRTEASESGYS
-142 MLLRI
+142 MLLSI
-147 NAEQNVFSW
+147 NQVPNAFRW

-162 NTTSMLGWDTMESD
+162 DTTSMLGWDQMKSD
-176 KSFDFTQ
+176 ESFDFTQ

-196 DDCYADVYLDGE
+196 NDCYANIYLDGV

-219 SEGFHTFGLRLEPG
+219 SEGFHTFGFKTEVG
-233 TGSNPMGAYF
+233 DGGSNPLGAYI
-243 DNVRVHRFSGEESL
+243 DNVNIHRFSGTESL
-257 EMNITSDERVGL
+257 DMNITSDERVAL
-269 NDGKLKIH
+269 NDGKLKVN
-277 LSDFVDTGMLTK
+277 LSDFVDTSDLTK
-289 DNIDIRQKGGGS
+289 DNIKISQKGGGS

-337 RGKLTGAVSGDA
+337 RGKLTGAASGDA
-349 LAFKTDF
+349 LTFKTDF

-401 GDDRAFGLKSDEN
+401 GNDRAFGLKSDEN

-443 PTADTGEVRFYLST
+443 PTANMGEVRFYLST

-527 EYKVSYT
+527 EHKVSYT
-534 APYFTDKTVDGT
+534 APYFSDKTVDGT

-567 NMSVACPEVISIK
+567 NMNVAYPEVISIK

-588 LKTEGKITAMTSYAE
+588 LKTEEKVTAMTSYAE
-603 IKFNTVVT
+603 IKFNTLVT
-611 DDTQELKNHIIL
+611 EDADELKKCIIL
-623 NENTWTKDYDCS
+623 NENTWTKDFDCS
-635 VVTSEDGRSSTVVCG
+635 VVTSDDGKSSTVICS
-650 FPQMLEEM
+650 FPQLLEEM
-658 SNYKLVVNAGIPS
+658 SNYKLVVNTGIPS
-671 RLSDSVKS
+671 RLAESVKS
-679 VLADELNFITDRTK
+679 ILSDELDFITDRTK

-699 FDPDGN
+699 FDTDGN
-705 ATSELTFTKNDSSA
+705 ATSEITFSKNDSSA
-719 ADLLYGAAQYEYKK
+719 ADFLYGAAQYEYKK

-800 KVLLD
+800 KALLD

>member
-98 NLHISF
+98 NLHINF

-111 SQRFMSIWYHQRN
+111 SQRLTSIWYHQRN

-130 PRRTETSSSGYS
+130 PRRTETNPSGYS
-142 MLLRI
+142 ILLRI
-147 NAEQNVFSW
+147 NSEQNVFSW

-162 NTTSMLGWDTMESD
+162 NTTSMLGWDYLVSD
-176 KSFDFTQ
+176 KKVDFTQ

-196 DDCYADVYLDGE
+196 DDCYADIYLDGE

-349 LAFKTDF
+349 LTFKTDF

-401 GDDRAFGLKSDEN
+401 GNDRAFGLKSDEN
-414 GRTVQRYMTKFN
+414 GRIVQRYMTKFN

-443 PTADTGEVRFYLST
+443 PTADKGEVRFYLST

-472 DSTGSVYIADSET
+472 DSTGNVYIADSET

-503 NVNAKIRTD
+503 NANAKIRTD

-534 APYFTDKTVDGT
+534 APYFSDKTVDGT

-567 NMSVACPEVISIK
+567 NMNVACPEVISIK

-679 VLADELNFITDRTK
+679 VLTDELNFITDRTK

-759 FIGSITESVDLPIT
+759 FVGSLTESIDLPIN
-773 GGNGE
+773 GGSEDEN
-778 TGEETSP
+778 TP
-785 KVENKYYLWKYPSMH
+785 KVENKYFLWKYPSLERAL
-800 KVLLD
+800 VN

>member
-1 MKKFK
+1 MKKIK
-6 KISLLCATLG
+6 N
-16 IVFATA
+16 FAICCIA
-22 TTAFADD
+22 LMIMLAAAVAYADD
-29 GKEIKKF
+29 GKEINKF

-58 LVGRYNQF
+58 LVRNYNQF
-66 GSAYAD
+66 GSAFAD
-72 EEHQRVLKANNIS
+72 DEHQRVLKALNYS

-104 DAKALSP
+104 DSKFLSD
-111 SQRFMSIWYHQRN
+111 SQRIYTIFYHQRK

-130 PRRTETSSSGYS
+130 PRRTETGTSGYS
-142 MLLRI
+142 LLHMLNGRV
-147 NAEQNVFSW
+147 NEFAWF
-156 YQKPGK
+156 QKPGK
-162 NTTSMLGWDTMESD
+162 DTTSMLGWDTMKSD
-176 KSFDFTQ
+176 KKVDFTQ
-183 WHRFDIITNGLSG
+183 WHRYDIITSGLSG
-196 DDCYADVYLDGE
+196 DDCYVNIYLDGE

-219 SEGFHTFGLRLEPG
+219 SQGFHTIGFRHEAG
-233 TGSNPMGAYF
+233 TGSNHQGSYL
-243 DNVRVHRFSGEESL
+243 DNVRIHRFSGEESL
-257 EMNITSDERVGL
+257 DMNITSDERVGL
-269 NDGKLKIH
+269 NDGMLKIH

-319 FSGAIEPG
+319 FNGAIEPG

-356 KTVNVDG
+356 KRVEVDG
-363 SIYDNDFNDYTSTDG
+363 SVYENDFDDYVSDG
-378 TPPSGFSVSGEKS
+378 GILPNGFSASGDAK
-391 YAKSVEGKNG
+391 YAKSIGDQNG
-401 GDDRAFGLKSDEN
+401 GKAFGIQSDEN
-414 GRTVQRYMTKFN
+414 SRTVQRYMTEF
-426 ADIRPD
+426 D
-432 SDGNISFDFTV
+432 SEILSDADGNIDFDFTLPSV
-443 PTADTGEVRFYLST
+443 DGGDIRFYLST
-457 PNDPEKNAPN
+457 PSDSGNNVQNAF
-467 ALFKV
+467 LKV
-472 DSTGSVYIADSET
+472 DALGDVYIADSAT
-485 ANPSK
+485 ANPTK
-490 KLDGIRLAANEWH
+490 KDDGITLESGKWH
-503 NVNAKIRTD
+503 HVFAKVRTD
-512 GKNGESIELIFDNSS
+512 GADGAKIELVFDND
-527 EYKVSYT
+527 ETKTISYT
-534 APYFTDKTVDGT
+534 SPYFSNKSIN
-546 GMGFVPREGF
+546 GMGIGFVPKVGYS
-556 AAAVDN
+556 AAVDN

-567 NMSVACPEVISIK
+567 KMNLPCPEVINIK

-671 RLSDSVKS
+671 RLSDSIKS

-699 FDPDGN
+699 FDSDGN
-705 ATSELTFTKNDSSA
+705 ASGELTFSKNDSSS
-719 ADLLYGAAQYEYKK
+719 ADLLYAGAQYEYKT
-733 CMVDGVETDVPIMK
+733 CTIDGVDVSVPLMR
-747 DFKFKRIVIDKD
+747 DFKLKRIVIDSD
-759 FIGSITESVDLPIT
+759 FTGSITESAKLP
-773 GGNGE
+773 NGDE
-778 TGEETSP
+778 GT
-785 KVENKYYLWKYPSMH
+785 ENKYYLWKYPSL
-800 KVLLD
+800 KKALIN

>member
-22 TTAFADD
+22 ATAFADD

-72 EEHQRVLKANNIS
+72 EEHQRALKANNIS

-98 NLHISF
+98 NLHINF

-111 SQRFMSIWYHQRN
+111 SQRLTSIWYHQRN

-130 PRRTETSSSGYS
+130 PRRTETNPSGYS
-142 MLLRI
+142 ILLRI
-147 NAEQNVFSW
+147 NSEQNVFSW

-162 NTTSMLGWDTMESD
+162 NTTSMLGWDYLVSD
-176 KSFDFTQ
+176 KKVDFTQ

-196 DDCYADVYLDGE
+196 DDCYADIYLDGE

-219 SEGFHTFGLRLEPG
+219 SEGFHTFGLRLEEG

-349 LAFKTDF
+349 LTFKTDF

-401 GDDRAFGLKSDEN
+401 GDDMAFGLKSDEN

-443 PTADTGEVRFYLST
+443 PTADKGEVRFYLST

-472 DSTGSVYIADSET
+472 DSTGNVYIADSET

-534 APYFTDKTVDGT
+534 APYFSDKTVDGT

-567 NMSVACPEVISIK
+567 NMNVACPEVISIK

-693 ALSISG
+693 ALSIGG